1 MTREVVTAEEL
12 LARAES
18 NGYKTGAIRDKTAT
32 ETHRYMMTRLRRV
45 KIQR

>member
-18 NGYKTGAIRDKTAT
+18 NGYKKGQDLALA
-32 ETHRYMMTRLRRV
+32 RYVL
-45 KIQR
+45 